1 MADFDFDF
9 DDVTDLFKAVAESK
23 TKVEHKIYSKK
34 ILSNE
39 TISKL
44 FKYQVD
50 HVSKL
55 MQILVEHRIALD
67 ASDTGIGKTYAAAA
81 ICKELERRPI
91 IVCPKTLIPN
101 WQTVL
106 KIFGVNAYD
115 IVNFETIKNGKTYK
129 NLHTNTRI
137 ASPFVELINPD
148 PNDPHKYMHRW
159 SVPSDAIL
167 IVDEA
172 HKCKSSNT
180 VNGRFLMSART
191 LIEKKIPVLLLSGTI
206 SENEIDIKIPFF
218 LMGKID
224 ATREHKAFIKSMQ
237 LRDEYKKFVPNKRNY
252 INNKNQYER
261 AKAAGI
267 AMMIN
272 AELKEHCARITIK
285 SLGNLFPSNQWFA
298 QQFYVGESAEIAEAY
313 ARMAELLQELK
324 DNPGKGTLG
333 AIVKL
338 RQEIEFRKVP
348 IFIEQA
354 RLYMDENKSVIIFV
368 NFLDTL
374 HEIAKQLAIKCKIY
388 GEQKLAE
395 RQEMIDLFQCNKE
408 KIIICQIQAGGVG
421 ISLHDLSGEHPRVS
435 LINYPTTASHLI
447 QALGRA
453 ARSGAKS
460 PVLQRIIFAANVE
473 YERRIMLSI
482 NKKLDSVGAIN
493 DGDLDVYK
501 YKINEVKRVRV
512 KKIVNV

>member
-1 MADFDFDF
+1 MGDF
-9 DDVTDLFKAVAESK
+9 DDINDLFEAVAK
-23 TKVEHKIYSKK
+23 TKIKVEHKIYSKK

-44 FKYQVD
+44 LEYQVA

-55 MQILVEHRIALD
+55 MQILVTHRIALD
-67 ASDTGIGKTYAAAA
+67 ASDTGTGKTYAAAA

-91 IVCPKTLIPN
+91 IICPKTLIPN

-106 KIFGVNAYD
+106 KIFGIEAYD

-129 NLHTNTRI
+129 NLHANTRKD
-137 ASPFVELINPD
+137 SPFVELINPD
-148 PNDPHKYMHRW
+148 PNDRHKYMHKW
-159 SVPSDAIL
+159 SVPSDT
-167 IVDEA
+167 IVIIDEA

-180 VNGRFLMSART
+180 VNGRLLMSTRT

-206 SENEIDIKIPFF
+206 SENAEDIRIPFF
-218 LMGKID
+218 LMNKID
-224 ATREHKAFIKSMQ
+224 TIRDHKAFIRAMQ
-237 LRDEYKKFVPNKRNY
+237 QKDEYRQFKPVRNQY
-252 INNKNQYER
+252 QLKSQYER
-261 AKAAGI
+261 ALVASVS
-267 AMMIN
+267 MMIN
-272 AELKEHCARITIK
+272 SEIKEHCARIRIK
-285 SLGNLFPSNQWFA
+285 DLGDMFPSNQWFA
-298 QQFYVGESAEIAEAY
+298 QQFYVKESTEIAEAY

-324 DNPGKGTLG
+324 DNPGKGNLG

-338 RQEIEFRKVP
+338 RQEIELRKVP
-348 IFIEQA
+348 IFVEQA
-354 RLYMDENKSVIIFV
+354 QLYMEESKSVIIFV
-368 NFLDTL
+368 NFLDTMR
-374 HEIAKQLAIKCKIY
+374 EISSQLAIRCQIY
-388 GEQKLAE
+388 GEQTLAE
-395 RQEMIDLFQCNKE
+395 RQEAIDLFQSNRE

-460 PVLQRIIFAANVE
+460 PVLQRIIFAANVD
-473 YERRIMLSI
+473 YEKRIMLNI
-482 NKKLDSVGAIN
+482 NKKLTNVGAIN

-501 YKINEVKRVRV
+501 YKVNEVKRTKV
-512 KKIVNV
+512 KKVIDV